1 MMAFL
6 KSLVLVVLLQFV
18 NAAATKSSAP
28 KISWGECPSLIPPG
42 VDCGKINVP
51 LAYQSG
57 NSTSAKGDDTVELV
71 FTRLNH
77 TGKGE
82 KHGVLFFNTGG
93 PGASGA
99 ITVAGSPYVSAISFS
114 DELRDVYDIIGLDP
128 RGVGVSS
135 PVQCD
140 PKVFN
145 KRVKTFVTTDEEY
158 DALFNYSRSVGE
170 SCAKLTGPLINH
182 LDSVHVAKDHE
193 VVRKALGVEK
203 FNYLGLSYGTL
214 LGATYASLFP
224 KSVGR
229 MALDANV
236 DHSQSEIATLLAEAT
251 AYETVLDQFFKWC
264 DKNSTCALHGK
275 NASRIWDETLARADS
290 KAIPAPGCN
299 GTCRSDVTGEEIRY
313 NAQEFLTFVDLDFG
327 SGSTWAA
334 LGDAIL
340 QASKGNATALSTSTP
355 SGKVVND
362 PSGSPYSYLAI
373 GCQDWLHKS
382 KTSVDL
388 RQKLINA
395 VMFAPRTRGASQT
408 YYYESTC
415 IGWPAPL
422 TNPQGPLADGIK
434 DAPTILIAASV
445 YDPETSLT
453 GAEGFKVTVTSD
465 TVCPWCYVGRRQLQ
479 AAQRLWEQKYPDS
492 NDTFDISYKPFQLAP
507 DWARGPASSISKE
520 KFYLEKFGRD
530 RVVKMQQHLKGV
542 GESLGIDFKFGG
554 QTGNSRD
561 SHRLVQLAKKHGQDA
576 ESKALDG
583 LFAAYFEKNDDITSY
598 DTLRNVAVEAGIPE
612 DEFQKAI
619 VESDEGGPEV
629 DKLAGEARYSGV
641 SGVPDFVLQDRFRL
655 HGANDPSTFVSV
667 WEKIKAAEL

>member
-1 MMAFL
+1 MALL
-6 KSLVLVVLLQFV
+6 KPLVLLGLLQFV
-18 NAAATKSSAP
+18 HTAVTKSSAP
-28 KISWGECPSLIPPG
+28 KISWGCPPTGIPPG
-42 VDCGKINVP
+42 VDCGKIDVP
-51 LAYQSG
+51 LAYQSK
-57 NSTSAKGDDTVELV
+57 NSTTAKGRDTVELY

-82 KHGVLFFNTGG
+82 KQGVLFFNTGG

-99 ITVAGSPYVSAISFS
+99 ITVAGSQFLPAISFS
-114 DELRDVYDIIGLDP
+114 DELREAYDIIGLDP
-128 RGVGVSS
+128 RGAGISS
-135 PVQCD
+135 PVKCD

-158 DALFNYSRSVGE
+158 DALFNYSRRLGE
-170 SCAKLTGPLINH
+170 SCANLTGPLIEH

-193 VVRKALGVEK
+193 VVRKALGADK

-275 NASRIWDETLARADS
+275 NSSRVWDETLARADS

-299 GTCRSDVTGEEIRY
+299 ETCRSDVTGEEIRY
-313 NAQEFLTFVDLDFG
+313 NAQEFLAFVDLNLD
-327 SGSTWAA
+327 GSTWAG

-340 QASKGNATALSTSTP
+340 QASKGNATALSTPTP
-355 SGKVVND
+355 NDRIVSD

-382 KTSVDL
+382 KNSVDL

-395 VMFAPRTRGASQT
+395 VTFAPRTRGASQT
-408 YYYESTC
+408 YYYESVC

-453 GAEGFKVTVTSD
+453 WADGVREQLTRRVSITRNGPGHTSH
-465 TVCPWCYVGRRQLQ
+465 Y
-479 AAQRLWEQKYPDS
+479 
-492 NDTFDISYKPFQLAP
+492 
-507 DWARGPASSISKE
+507 
-520 KFYLEKFGRD
+520 
-530 RVVKMQQHLKGV
+530 LKG
-542 GESLGIDFKFGG
+542 D
-554 QTGNSRD
+554 T
-561 SHRLVQLAKKHGQDA
+561 
-576 ESKALDG
+576 SKAMDRYLATGKLPRDG
-583 LFAAYFEKNDDITSY
+583 TVYKT
-598 DTLRNVAVEAGIPE
+598 
-612 DEFQKAI
+612 
-619 VESDEGGPEV
+619 
-629 DKLAGEARYSGV
+629 
-641 SGVPDFVLQDRFRL
+641 
-655 HGANDPSTFVSV
+655 
-667 WEKIKAAEL
+667 

>member
-1 MMAFL
+1 MALL
-6 KSLVLVVLLQFV
+6 KPLVLLGLLQFV
-18 NAAATKSSAP
+18 NAAATKTSAP
-28 KISWGECPSLIPPG
+28 KISWGCPTGFPPG
-42 VDCGKINVP
+42 VDCGSIKVP

-57 NSTSAKGDDTVELV
+57 NSTSAKGNGTVDLV

-77 TGKGE
+77 TGMGE
-82 KHGVLFFNTGG
+82 KRGILFFNTGG

-99 ITVAGSPYVSAISFS
+99 VTVAGSPYVRQLSFS
-114 DELRDVYDIIGLDP
+114 VELRNAYDIIGLDP

-135 PVQCD
+135 PVRCD

-145 KRVKTFVTTDEEY
+145 KRVKTFVTMDKEY

-170 SCAKLTGPLINH
+170 SCAKLTGPLIKH

-193 VVRKALGVEK
+193 IVRKALGAEE

-264 DKNSTCALHGK
+264 DRNSTCALHGK
-275 NASRIWDETLARADS
+275 NASRVWDETLARADS
-290 KAIPAPGCN
+290 KAIPAPGCK

-313 NAQEFLTFVDLDFG
+313 NAQEFLSFVDLNLGGG
-327 SGSTWAA
+327 SNWVG
-334 LGDAIL
+334 LGNAIL

-355 SGKVVND
+355 NDTIVDD

-388 RQKLINA
+388 RQKLTNT
-395 VMFAPRTRGASQT
+395 VTFAPRTKGATQT

-422 TNPQGPLADGIK
+422 TNPQGPLAAGIK
-434 DAPTILIAASV
+434 NAPTILIAASV
-445 YDPETSLT
+445 YDPETSIT
-453 GAEGFKVTVTSD
+453 WAEGVREQLTRRVSITRNGAGHTSH
-465 TVCPWCYVGRRQLQ
+465 Y
-479 AAQRLWEQKYPDS
+479 
-492 NDTFDISYKPFQLAP
+492 
-507 DWARGPASSISKE
+507 
-520 KFYLEKFGRD
+520 
-530 RVVKMQQHLKGV
+530 LKG
-542 GESLGIDFKFGG
+542 
-554 QTGNSRD
+554 
-561 SHRLVQLAKKHGQDA
+561 
-576 ESKALDG
+576 
-583 LFAAYFEKNDDITSY
+583 
-598 DTLRNVAVEAGIPE
+598 DTR
-612 DEFQKAI
+612 KAI
-619 VESDEGGPEV
+619 DRYLATG
-629 DKLAGEARYSGV
+629 KLPKDGTVYK
-641 SGVPDFVLQDRFRL
+641 
-655 HGANDPSTFVSV
+655 T
-667 WEKIKAAEL
+667 